1 MAVGHEKTWF
11 CLSCQI
17 PKGQLHQRARLSS
30 YQIET
35 PVAVAMSR
43 ILQRFLPLQ
52 RHCHHQ
58 AGGVV
63 KQGKIYELRTYNLWP
78 QHVKDFL
85 GLTVEEFHL
94 RTSQSKLVGYWTS
107 ELGGLNQTFHI
118 WEYDDLEHRAQVRAR
133 LATDTAWNQRY
144 FSKILPWM
152 SSQQNCVSHVIPGI
166 DLAFP
171 LAEKGFYQLQTF
183 ILKGEPDSMACFK
196 ESAFMNSDSTALLI
210 GAFKTLMGNL
220 NEINLL
226 WQYPSLTAASHH
238 VKEQTKDGKMFDNI
252 ISGYSKVMVPFK
264 VSPLQ

>member
-1 MAVGHEKTWF
+1 M
-11 CLSCQI
+11 
-17 PKGQLHQRARLSS
+17 
-30 YQIET
+30 
-35 PVAVAMSR
+35 
-43 ILQRFLPLQ
+43 
-52 RHCHHQ
+52 
-58 AGGVV
+58 

-118 WEYDDLEHRAQVRAR
+118 WEYGILWDVNILPEIIKEWLQIDDLEHRAQVRAR

-171 LAEKGFYQLQTF
+171 SAEKGFYQLQTF

-238 VKEQTKDGKMFDNI
+238 VKEQTKGF
-252 ISGYSKVMVPFK
+252 S
-264 VSPLQ
+264 